1 MYSFS
6 NLDEVCCSMSGSKCC
21 FLTCLQISQ
30 DVGKVVWYSHLRILN
45 SIVMHTVKG
54 ISVVNEA
61 EIDVFLEFSCFIY
74 DLMVISGSSAFS
86 KYNLSI
92 WKFLFQVLLEDF

>member
-1 MYSFS
+1 M
-6 NLDEVCCSMSGSKCC
+6 
-21 FLTCLQISQ
+21 
-30 DVGKVVWYSHLRILN
+30 VWYSHLFKNFPQCVVI
-45 SIVMHTVKG
+45 HTVKG

-92 WKFLFQVLLEDF
+92 WKFLFQVLLEDFEHDLASL